1 MPFTIPPLRDR
12 PEDVQ
17 LLAEYFANRALRRSR
32 RTLCE
37 ISEDAMSYLKR
48 RPWRGN
54 VRELENV
61 IERGVLLAGNGPLL
75 IEHFQFEEPLLA
87 ANHASAPCGTI
98 WEMERELI
106 LRTLERHDGNRTHAA
121 RTLGISIRTLRN
133 KLREY
138 RQLNGGLSLG
148 I

>member
-1 MPFTIPPLRDR
+1 
-12 PEDVQ
+12 
-17 LLAEYFANRALRRSR
+17 
-32 RTLCE
+32 
-37 ISEDAMSYLKR
+37 MSHLKR

-75 IEHFQFEEPLLA
+75 IEHFQFEEPVLTGS
-87 ANHASAPCGTI
+87 HSAMPSGTI

-106 LRTLERHDGNRTHAA
+106 LKTLERHGGNRTHAA

-148 I
+148 M

>member
-1 MPFTIPPLRDR
+1 M
-12 PEDVQ
+12 
-17 LLAEYFANRALRRSR
+17 
-32 RTLCE
+32 
-37 ISEDAMSYLKR
+37 YLKS

-61 IERGVLLAGNGPLL
+61 IERGVLLADNGPLQV
-75 IEHFQFEEPLLA
+75 EHFQFDEPALA
-87 ANHASAPCGTI
+87 TSPLQAPSGTI
-98 WEMERELI
+98 WEMERALI
-106 LRTLERHDGNRTHAA
+106 LRTLEGHNGNRTHAA

-148 I
+148 V